1 MAYMTWQDPLALQG
15 QIHVIDIDGGDDRI
29 VTPEGEDGFAYIA
42 PAFSPDGRRI
52 LADRHDVTDRY
63 QVVVL
68 DAEGQGPGVAIG
80 PAYPSMTGGSNA
92 RWSPDGTQIL
102 ADYDDDLAA
111 WLLDAAGGP
120 GRRLGFGFDGLTW
133 QRLAP

>member
-1 MAYMTWQDPLALQG
+1 MTRVVGEGTADVMSFTP
-15 QIHVIDIDGGDDRI
+15 DRGYYL
-29 VTPEGEDGFAYIA
+29 VGA
-42 PAFSPDGRRI
+42 
-52 LADRHDVTDRY
+52 VTDRY

-68 DAEGQGPGVAIG
+68 DAEGQGPGVAVG

-102 ADYDDDLAA
+102 ADHDDDLAA